1 MILVDAYLDPFATR
15 SLSVKIMFIYAVMVP
30 LDAYVMDF
38 VFSESED
45 GGLFD
50 NKNDMDYHIPVFGGV
65 SKESPMH
72 IVHITVEMAPI
83 AKASLQINYGWT
95 KTNFYFESVKVLH
108 IISVFVVCTTKN
120 LGCL

>member
-15 SLSVKIMFIYAVMVP
+15 SLSVKIMFISAVMVP

-50 NKNDMDYHIPVFGGV
+50 NNNDMDYHIPVFGGV

-95 KTNFYFESVKVLH
+95 SKIFYFQSVKMLH
-108 IISVFVVCTTKN
+108 IIFSLCTTKI